1 VTWFAPLDPLGQAL
15 LLTLLAGLSTG
26 IGALLTVA
34 APRSQ
39 ALLAQGMAFSAGAMI
54 AVSFVELLPAAASDL
69 GMVGAT
75 AALLL
80 GSLGGFA
87 LDLAVPHLHAMGKAF
102 GGAQSSRESALATEA
117 HAGFSI
123 ALRAREE
130 AVAGVNPARV
140 ALVATLAVALHNF
153 PEGFAV
159 FAGAAQSLQLGLVL
173 AVAIAAHNIPEGM
186 AVAAPVLRAT
196 GSRTRAFWAGT
207 GSGLL
212 EPLGAICGGLL
223 LYPLLTSGLIGAM
236 LAFVAGVMVY
246 VSLDELLP
254 AARVEASAHAV
265 ALSVMLGVAFMLLTL
280 AALKP

>member
-1 VTWFAPLDPLGQAL
+1 MPLDAFGLAL

-26 IGALLTVA
+26 IGALLIVFL
-34 APRSQ
+34 PRSQ

-54 AVSFVELLPAAASDL
+54 AVSFVELLPSAADEI
-69 GMVGAT
+69 GMLAAT
-75 AALLL
+75 AALLV

-87 LDLAVPHLHAMGKAF
+87 LDVAIPHIHLFTKVL
-102 GGAQSSRESALATEA
+102 GGTRRSGETELRAEA
-117 HAGFSI
+117 HAGFSV
-123 ALRAREE
+123 ALQAQEE
-130 AVAGVNPARV
+130 TTSGVDPARV

-159 FAGAAQSLQLGLVL
+159 FAGATRSLELGLVL
-173 AVAIAAHNIPEGM
+173 AVAVAAHNIPEGM

-196 GSRTRAFWAGT
+196 GSRARAFWAGLA
-207 GSGLL
+207 SGLL
-212 EPLGAICGGLL
+212 EPLGAICGGLA
-223 LYPLLTSGLIGAM
+223 LYSFMTSGLIGAM

-254 AARVEASAHAV
+254 AARAEASPHAV

-280 AALKP
+280 AALNP